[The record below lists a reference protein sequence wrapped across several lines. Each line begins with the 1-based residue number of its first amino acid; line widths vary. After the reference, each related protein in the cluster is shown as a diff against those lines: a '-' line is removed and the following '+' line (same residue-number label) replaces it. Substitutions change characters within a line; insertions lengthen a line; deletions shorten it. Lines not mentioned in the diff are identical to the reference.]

1 MGNICGAPR
10 ASKDDIDG
18 QANIDSKRIGK
29 KGAVS
34 THYISSNYKKASL
47 ENDVP
52 QTKMIFQD
60 NKKVSKILARIE
72 KYEDITDRME
82 ADVADYLA
90 KVAESEMSESSSL
103 KIRGMLS
110 IIGDLERIGD
120 IYYQM
125 SKGIERKNEAKRK
138 SNSQ

>member
-10 ASKDDIDG
+10 GSKDDIDG

-60 NKKVSKILARIE
+60 NKKVSQFMHSSFFRKRSFQLHKLLAR
-72 KYEDITDRME
+72 KTLLQKKTGR
-82 ADVADYLA
+82 
-90 KVAESEMSESSSL
+90 
-103 KIRGMLS
+103 RQPLS
-110 IIGDLERIGD
+110 P
-120 IYYQM
+120 Q
-125 SKGIERKNEAKRK
+125 SKPRRQRPKL
-138 SNSQ
+138 